1 MPAPFVIGGGGV
13 KHDILR
19 KLPSIDEL
27 MNTAEVSRLAQ
38 EHERE
43 LIVRIAREVVDG
55 LRSEVKKA
63 DEPGDVDVSLEAVS
77 ERVVEAVKRKF
88 APSIRHSVNATGI
101 VLHTGLGR
109 AVLSKQAVDALLDVA
124 HGYCNLATD
133 LETGQRGSRHV
144 HFTKLLCELTGAED
158 ATVVNNNAAATML
171 VLNTL
176 AAGKEVIVSRG
187 QLVEIGGSFRM
198 PDVMSASGAILR
210 EVGTTNKTHFRDY
223 ENAINENTGAIL
235 RVHMSN
241 YRIVGFFE
249 EPGIVELTELAHKH
263 NLPIIDDLGSGA
275 LVELGRYGVESEPMI
290 RDSIKAGVDAA
301 CFSGDKLIGG
311 PQCGIVVGKKAAI
324 EAMKKNP
331 LARALRIGKLEVAAL
346 EATLRLFLEPGMIER
361 THPTYRMLAMKPDE
375 IGRRARAMAK
385 KLEGIAAEVGVVVG
399 YSQVGS
405 GSVPA
410 EMLPTKLLSVRP
422 GKLSAD
428 CLARKLR
435 YCDPPIFARIHQE
448 AVLFDPR
455 TIQPG
460 EEATV
465 IEALRCILEE

>member
-1 MPAPFVIGGGGV
+1 
-13 KHDILR
+13 
-19 KLPSIDEL
+19 
-27 MNTAEVSRLAQ
+27 
-38 EHERE
+38 
-43 LIVRIAREVVDG
+43 VDG
-55 LRSEVKKA
+55 LRSEIKKA
-63 DEPGDVDVSLEAVS
+63 DDATDVDVSLEAVS
-77 ERVVEAVKRKF
+77 ARVVEAAKRKF
-88 APSIRHSVNATGI
+88 APSIRHAINATGI

-109 AVLSKQAVDALLDVA
+109 AVLSKQAVDAILDVA
-124 HGYCNLATD
+124 TGYCNLATD
-133 LETGQRGSRHV
+133 LESGQRGSRHV
-144 HFTKLLCELTGAED
+144 HFTSLLCELTGAED

-198 PDVMSASGAILR
+198 PDVMASSGAILR
-210 EVGTTNKTHFRDY
+210 EVGTTNKTHLRDY
-223 ENAINENTGAIL
+223 ANAINENTGAIL

-249 EPGIVELTELAHKH
+249 EPGIVELTDLAHKH
-263 NLPIIDDLGSGA
+263 DLPVIDDLGSGA
-275 LVELGRYGVESEPMI
+275 LVELSDYGVESEPMI
-290 RDSIKAGVDAA
+290 RDSIRAGVDAA

-311 PQCGIVVGKKAAI
+311 PQCGIVVGKKTAI

-331 LARALRIGKLEVAAL
+331 LARALRIGKLETAAL
-346 EATLRLFLEPGMIER
+346 EATLRLFLEPGRINEN
-361 THPTYRMLAMKPDE
+361 HPTYRMLSMKPDQ

-385 KLEGIAAEVGVVVG
+385 KLGGIAAEVTVIDGS
-399 YSQVGS
+399 SQVGS

-410 EMLPTKLLSVRP
+410 EMLPTKLVSVRP
-422 GKLSAD
+422 RKMSAD
-428 CLARKLR
+428 CLARRLR
-435 YCDPPIFARIHQE
+435 YSDTPVFARIHQE

-465 IEALRCILEE
+465 VGALREMLAG

>member
-1 MPAPFVIGGGGV
+1 LGV
-13 KHDILR
+13 RQDILR
-19 KLPSIDEL
+19 KIPSIDEVV
-27 MNTAEVSRLAQ
+27 NAEAVARLAT

-43 LIVRIAREVVDG
+43 LIVRIAREAVDA
-55 LRSEVKKA
+55 LRSEIKKA
-63 DEPGDVDVSLEAVS
+63 DDAADIDVSLEAVS
-77 ERVVEAVKRKF
+77 SRVAEAVRRKF
-88 APSIRHSVNATGI
+88 APSIRHCVNATGI

-109 AVLSKQAVDALLDVA
+109 AVLPKEAADAVVDVMR
-124 HGYCNLATD
+124 GYCNLATD

-171 VLNTL
+171 MLNTL

-198 PDVMSASGAILR
+198 PDVMAASGAIMR
-210 EVGTTNKTHFRDY
+210 EVGTTNKTHLRDY

-249 EPGIVELTELAHKH
+249 EPGVAELTELAHKH
-263 NLPIIDDLGSGA
+263 NLAMLDDLGSGA
-275 LVELGRYGVESEPMI
+275 LVELSNYGVESEPMV

-311 PQCGIVVGKKAAI
+311 PQCGIVVGKKPAI

-346 EATLRLFLEPGMIER
+346 EATLRLFLEPGRIDQ
-361 THPTYRMLAMKPDE
+361 THPTYRMLSMKPDE
-375 IGRRARAMAK
+375 IGRRARAIAK
-385 KLEGIAAEVGVVVG
+385 KLEGIAAEVAVIDGT
-399 YSQVGS
+399 SQVGS

-410 EMLPTKLLSVRP
+410 EMLPTKLVSVRP
-422 GKLSAD
+422 KKLSAE
-428 CLARKLR
+428 CVARKLR
-435 YCDPPIFARIHQE
+435 SHEPPVFARIHQE

-460 EEATV
+460 EETIV
-465 IEALRCILEE
+465 VDALREIVIGK